1 MSNLMVYPAEIAEMS
16 VNQLAALPN
25 AKLVEATTN
34 LDELLKWAKEN
45 RQKLDAAMEM
55 RFGGQG
61 RGALNESGRDFG
73 TVHFNDGPLS
83 VSYDLP
89 KRVSWDQAKLKEIAE
104 RIVAAGEPLS
114 EYIDVE
120 FSVSEKRFSAWP
132 TNMKEQ
138 FVQARTVKGGKP
150 AIRVEFNGVEV
161 Q

>member
-1 MSNLMVYPAEIAEMS
+1 MSNLMVYPAEIAEMT
-16 VNQLAALPN
+16 VNQLAALPH

-45 RQKLDAAMEM
+45 RQK
-55 RFGGQG
+55 
-61 RGALNESGRDFG
+61 
-73 TVHFNDGPLS
+73 
-83 VSYDLP
+83 
-89 KRVSWDQAKLKEIAE
+89 

-138 FVQARTVKGGKP
+138 FVEARTVKGGKP
-150 AIRVEFNGVEV
+150 AIKVEFNGVEV